1 MESEFVSGMGPT
13 VDDVEGWD
21 GEDIGRLYACKFGQV
36 LVERNALFSCTSLSD
51 SNGYAKN
58 SVSTKLSFVRSA
70 IELDQEVVNLLL
82 LSDGE
87 ARLDQSRS
95 DGVVHVC
102 NGLENT

>member
-13 VDDVEGWD
+13 VDDVERWD

-36 LVERNALFSCTSLSD
+36 LVERNALFSRTSLGD

-58 SVSTKLSFVRSA
+58 SVGTKLSFVRSA